1 MAPDTTDDW
10 KTPSTDALFDALMRL
25 ESRDELQ
32 RFLRDLCTRHELE
45 ELSAR
50 WTVVQLLDEAANRGR
65 LDLEYLTGDQ
75 ARVSRAWL
83 GQLELVSWMSA
94 CRIERAD
101 ARRAS
106 ARMGSS

>member
-32 RFLRDLCTRHELE
+32 RFFRDLCTRHELE

-50 WTVVQLLDEAANRGR
+50 WTVVQLLDEGLSYRRIAEATGVSTTTITRINEWLNHGTGGYRTA
-65 LDLEYLTGDQ
+65 LERSKGAQT
-75 ARVSRAWL
+75 
-83 GQLELVSWMSA
+83 
-94 CRIERAD
+94 
-101 ARRAS
+101 
-106 ARMGSS
+106 

>member
-32 RFLRDLCTRHELE
+32 RFFRDLCTRHELE

-50 WTVVQLLDEAANRGR
+50 WTVVQLLDEGLSYRRIAEATGVSTTTITRINEWLNHGTGGYRTA
-65 LDLEYLTGDQ
+65 LERSTGAQ
-75 ARVSRAWL
+75 A
-83 GQLELVSWMSA
+83 
-94 CRIERAD
+94 
-101 ARRAS
+101 
-106 ARMGSS
+106 

>member
-32 RFLRDLCTRHELE
+32 RFFRDLCTRHELE

-50 WTVVQLLDEAANRGR
+50 WTVVQLLDEGLSYRRIAEATGVSTTTITRINEWLNHGTGGYRTA
-65 LDLEYLTGDQ
+65 LERSKGAQ
-75 ARVSRAWL
+75 A
-83 GQLELVSWMSA
+83 
-94 CRIERAD
+94 
-101 ARRAS
+101 
-106 ARMGSS
+106 